1 MTVIQRIK
9 QSVKTF
15 FKKEEGSTIVIVT
28 FAFTALSI
36 IAALVI
42 DVGIA
47 YYKTAEIENA
57 ADAAA
62 LAAGQQL
69 PVDVNDTTAIMQI
82 KNIAVAY
89 ANKNGITELGAD
101 DVVLSGIVNGF
112 YTQLNISITAHS
124 ATTFARIIGID
135 SLDFTRSAKV
145 KITPTMKVT
154 DAVPLSI
161 NKMNMDVYLTNNQ
174 TTHLVLKFG
183 AGGSITGDFGAID
196 LDGVNGGG
204 ANDYEMWLAYG
215 YTSSLSVGDQLY
227 PVENGNMAGPTNS
240 ALGIRYSSCTHFQDA
255 GRDCPN
261 VDHYNINCSR
271 VVKVPVIEYIGK
283 NNARIC
289 GFAAFVLEPLSDS
302 GYIYGS
308 FVKMVVPGS
317 PSETVSVGDVLDYG
331 LYNVKLCE

>member
-1 MTVIQRIK
+1 
-9 QSVKTF
+9 
-15 FKKEEGSTIVIVT
+15 VIVT

-69 PVDVNDTTAIMQI
+69 PVDVNDTAAIIQI

-89 ANKNGITELGAD
+89 ANKNGITELGTD
-101 DVVLSGIVNGF
+101 DVALSGIVNGY

-124 ATTFARIIGID
+124 ATTFARVIGID
-135 SLDFTRSAKV
+135 SLDFTRGAKV

-161 NKMNMDVYLTNNQ
+161 IKANMDIYIANNQ

-183 AGGSITGDFGAID
+183 AGGSVTGAFGAID

-215 YTSSLSVGDQLY
+215 YTSALSVGDQLY
-227 PVENGNMAGPTNS
+227 PVESGNMAGPTNS
-240 ALGIRYSSCTHFQDA
+240 ALNIRYSGCTHFQDA
-255 GRDCPN
+255 GGCSI
-261 VDHYNINCSR
+261 DHYSISCCR

-283 NNARIC
+283 KNARIC
-289 GFAAFVLEPLSDS
+289 GFAAFVLEPPAES
-302 GYIYGS
+302 GYVYGS

-317 PSETVSVGDVLDYG
+317 PSETVTVGDVLDYG